1 MTGVL
6 NMNIN
11 KYFVHD
17 VKSGLKPW
25 THENFG
31 GGTES
36 ADFNFIVFGD
46 GNDPDITAK
55 TLRKINLFNPDFTIT
70 TGRTPENVSLCQNPF
85 FGNSGKNIT
94 EYAFVFKDVL
104 FLNLQ
109 TAEDLSNIQLQ
120 WADAVLKQYPDVK
133 WTFVFLPDANVW
145 VNGKNFAALEQLLY
159 ERNYSMF
166 AGTVGHYARYRRQG
180 RNYYLVGSSGSSRN
194 PDGKAMRGVPF
205 GEFPQ
210 LLRVAIKNG
219 EPQIAVINLNGMYFD
234 DIVTLPKLQWI
245 YPGYFQADR
254 IPSAEQA
261 AELEAKGLKI
271 YRDNGGNGF

>member
-1 MTGVL
+1 
-6 NMNIN
+6 MNIN

-46 GNDPDITAK
+46 GNDPAVIGEAIA
-55 TLRKINLFNPDFTIT
+55 KINLFNPDFVMSTA
-70 TGRTPENVSLCQNPF
+70 GNVPEENICQPPF
-85 FGNSGKNIT
+85 FRMADGDDGAYS
-94 EYAFVFKDVL
+94 FVFKDVL
-104 FLNLQ
+104 FMSLKNSVDISAAQLKW
-109 TAEDLSNIQLQ
+109 AEETLEEHS
-120 WADAVLKQYPDVK
+120 DVK
-133 WTFVFLPDANVW
+133 WTMLFMSDAAAW
-145 VNGKNFAALEQLLY
+145 VKGENFAGFEKLLY
-159 ERNYSMF
+159 DRNYSVF
-166 AGTVGHYARYRRQG
+166 AGTVGHYVRYRRQG